1 LIQESSDCLSDELG
15 ITGKDASAKTT
26 GIISS
31 KNKSSEKKAGLFT
44 LGAGPVFV
52 LVFDGEIDGDI
63 DFELD
68 DEIDGDI
75 DGDIDGELYV
85 AFDTITDVEITV
97 VTFAAAVDAGNSGI
111 VVVTAKRS
119 EQVRLI
125 PSLSTLVVH
134 DRIDILSGMPE
145 TVGWAKT
152 AGMTQNMNTSSD
164 KMAELFSLDAALV
177 LELTVGSDTDGVL

>member
-1 LIQESSDCLSDELG
+1 LIQESSDCLPDELG
-15 ITGKDASAKTT
+15 IAGKDASAKTT

-31 KNKSSEKKAGLFT
+31 KNKSSGKKAGLFT

-52 LVFDGEIDGDI
+52 LVLDGEIDGGI
-63 DFELD
+63 DVELN
-68 DEIDGDI
+68 DET

-85 AFDTITDVEITV
+85 AFDTIIDVEMTV
-97 VTFAAAVDAGNSGI
+97 VTLAAAVDAGNSGI
-111 VVVTAKRS
+111 VVVTTKRS

-125 PSLSTLVVH
+125 PSLSILVVQ
-134 DRIDILSGMPE
+134 DRIDIFSGMSE

-164 KMAELFSLDAALV
+164 KMAELFSLDAALI
-177 LELTVGSDTDGVL
+177 LELAVGSDTDGVL